1 MARLDFWAKYLSE
14 KHKYMDGQLKE
25 AGPLITISRDHG
37 CFGFHVTKHIISK
50 IREITVDNVKNKE
63 WTYLNKE
70 IMTEAAEDLQ
80 THPEQID
87 KMFADS
93 DKHSIGKFFDA
104 MVKHTY
110 ATDKQVLETVKQ
122 VINAQAWEGNV
133 IIVGRSAAS
142 ITQRIEKSLHVKLVA
157 PLEFRI
163 RQVEKLKGITYKE
176 ASTEVKEA
184 DKRRTQ
190 YLKKFSDHKTDID
203 LYDMTI
209 NTSRFSETAIADMIV
224 RIAQDKGLF

>member
-1 MARLDFWAKYLSE
+1 MARPDFWAKYLSE

-50 IREITVDNVKNKE
+50 IREITADHGHSKE

-87 KMFADS
+87 KIFEDS

-104 MVKHTY
+104 MVEHTY

-133 IIVGRSAAS
+133 VIVGRSAAS
-142 ITQRIEKSLHVKLVA
+142 ITQNIEKSLHVKLVA

-163 RQVEKLKGITYKE
+163 RQVENLKGITYKE
-176 ASTEVKEA
+176 ASVEVKEA
-184 DKRRTQ
+184 DNRRTS
-190 YLKKFSDHKTDID
+190 YLKKFSNQKVDID

-209 NTSRFSETAIADMIV
+209 NTSKFGEKAIADIIV